1 MSGNIIRFDGATSA
15 SAGAARVTQTSP
27 NAGVSNVTP
36 MHRHREAMTSYGA
49 GISAPASRYQR
60 SVTAVAARY
69 ERFEDA
75 VLPMVL
81 ASGVTGDAAIK
92 VAASI
97 MANDALRAQAEAAH
111 QQARDEAARR
121 SNITLA

>member
-1 MSGNIIRFDGATSA
+1 MSGNIIRFDGTSA
-15 SAGAARVTQTSP
+15 ASTGAGRITRTSP
-27 NAGVSNVTP
+27 DMGVSNVTP
-36 MHRHREAMTSYGA
+36 MHRNREAATTYGA
-49 GISAPASRYQR
+49 GIRTSASRYER

-69 ERFEDA
+69 EHFEDA

-81 ASGVTGDAAIK
+81 ASGVAGDAAIK

-97 MANDALRAQAEAAH
+97 MANDSLRAQAEAAH
-111 QQARDEAARR
+111 RQARDEASRR